1 MILITK
7 LYICKIS
14 YSRLIYSHG
23 QGWSGEEQLLKRIQ
37 ELETENE
44 KLRTQLNRRTS
55 GAVDGA
61 AEQTRAKYADR
72 ILDTLPDMMTVWTNS
87 GVITD
92 LISSEETNHVGVPSG
107 RFIGMNIRELL
118 PEEAYRNV
126 RANLDHVLET
136 KRGSTGRH
144 DLTVD
149 GELRH
154 YENRIWPLDRD
165 KVLCMCR
172 DITEAVRTQKAMNDA
187 NKRMKLIE
195 QVVSLGYWFYYSKT
209 NEFYAPDILPVL
221 LERES
226 GADSVNAD
234 YYFEHFVHPDDR
246 EKARQLLHY
255 NPELGEKDYIEFR
268 IVTDDKVKY
277 LRHRVLRESV
287 EKGHRVVEG
296 YVQDVTPIIERYH
309 ELEILK
315 YAVNNASEEIFCCSL
330 DGMFRFANRTF
341 LSHHRITDDVAK
353 YSLND
358 LKEGQYAPD
367 GFEALVDRL
376 RRNGGVLQN
385 TCSYE
390 LPDGESITME
400 SMVYL
405 LDDSFSDQKV
415 VWFFCR
421 DVTERV
427 RQGNELKEL
436 NRLMEAI
443 LDNIPVYLFVKD
455 PNDEFRY
462 LYWNQSFVKHSGIP
476 ASQVIGKTDFEIFPN
491 PADAAHFQRD
501 DLELLK
507 RGELP
512 PFEEEYSVV
521 TGQKRIVNT
530 VKMLVPVEE
539 RKLPL
544 LMGISWDITERKVI
558 ETELLEAK
566 VKAEQ
571 SDQLK
576 TAFLANMSHEIRT
589 PLNAIVGFAKILPE
603 ITDEMERASIINI
616 IDTNS
621 DQLLMLIND
630 ILDLSK
636 IEAGTIEFVDIPA
649 NLTDLCQ
656 NIYCTL
662 IEKTAPG
669 VQLVFEG
676 AFDNLVTLCDPGRL
690 SQVIVNLITNAI
702 KFTKEGFIRYGYRLR
717 EDRVE
722 FYVADTGLGIPED
735 KLSTIFTRFTKL
747 NSFIAGTGLGL
758 AICRMIVE
766 RQHGKIWA
774 ESKLGEGSIF
784 RFNFP
789 YRKC

>member
-1 MILITK
+1 MV
-7 LYICKIS
+7 
-14 YSRLIYSHG
+14 R
-23 QGWSGEEQLLKRIQ
+23 EEQLLKRIQ

-61 AEQTRAKYADR
+61 AEQTRAQYADR

-87 GVITD
+87 GVITE
-92 LISSEETNHVGVPSG
+92 LISSEETNHVGVPSE

-195 QVVSLGYWFYYSKT
+195 QVVSLGYWFYYSET

-315 YAVNNASEEIFCCSL
+315 YAVNNASDEIFCCSL

-789 YRKC
+789 YRKY

>member
-1 MILITK
+1 MV
-7 LYICKIS
+7 
-14 YSRLIYSHG
+14 R
-23 QGWSGEEQLLKRIQ
+23 EEQLLKRIQ

-92 LISSEETNHVGVPSG
+92 LISSEETNHVGVPSE

-501 DLELLK
+501 DLESLK

-558 ETELLEAK
+558 ETELFEAK

-636 IEAGTIEFVDIPA
+636 IEAGTIEFVDIPS

-676 AFDNLVTLCDPGRL
+676 AFDNLVTFCDPGRL

>member
-1 MILITK
+1 MV
-7 LYICKIS
+7 
-14 YSRLIYSHG
+14 R
-23 QGWSGEEQLLKRIQ
+23 EEQLLKRIQ

-92 LISSEETNHVGVPSG
+92 LISSEETNHVGVPSE

-154 YENRIWPLDRD
+154 YENRIWPLDLD

-558 ETELLEAK
+558 ETELFEAK

-789 YRKC
+789 YRKCLG

>member
-1 MILITK
+1 MV
-7 LYICKIS
+7 
-14 YSRLIYSHG
+14 R
-23 QGWSGEEQLLKRIQ
+23 EEQLLKRIQ

-92 LISSEETNHVGVPSG
+92 LISSEETNHAGVPSE

-195 QVVSLGYWFYYSKT
+195 QVVSLGYWFYYSET

-296 YVQDVTPIIERYH
+296 YVQDVTPITERYH

-476 ASQVIGKTDFEIFPN
+476 ASKVIGKTDFEIFPN

-690 SQVIVNLITNAI
+690 SQVIVNLITKAI

-789 YRKC
+789 YRKY

>member
-1 MILITK
+1 MV
-7 LYICKIS
+7 
-14 YSRLIYSHG
+14 R
-23 QGWSGEEQLLKRIQ
+23 EEQLLKRIQ

-92 LISSEETNHVGVPSG
+92 LISSEETNHVGVPSE

-195 QVVSLGYWFYYSKT
+195 QVVSLGYWFYYSET

-268 IVTDDKVKY
+268 IVTNDKVKY

-558 ETELLEAK
+558 ETELFEAK

-789 YRKC
+789 YRKY

>member
-1 MILITK
+1 MV
-7 LYICKIS
+7 
-14 YSRLIYSHG
+14 R
-23 QGWSGEEQLLKRIQ
+23 EEQLLKRIQ

-92 LISSEETNHVGVPSG
+92 LISSEETNHVGVPSE

-195 QVVSLGYWFYYSKT
+195 QVVSLGYWFYYSET

-268 IVTDDKVKY
+268 IVTNDKVKY

-576 TAFLANMSHEIRT
+576 TAFLPNMSHEIRT

>member
-1 MILITK
+1 MV
-7 LYICKIS
+7 
-14 YSRLIYSHG
+14 R
-23 QGWSGEEQLLKRIQ
+23 EEQLLKRIQ

-92 LISSEETNHVGVPSG
+92 LISSEETNHVGVPSE

-455 PNDEFRY
+455 PNNEFRY

-476 ASQVIGKTDFEIFPN
+476 ASQVIGNPDFEIFPN

>member
-1 MILITK
+1 MV
-7 LYICKIS
+7 
-14 YSRLIYSHG
+14 R
-23 QGWSGEEQLLKRIQ
+23 EEQLLKRIQ

-92 LISSEETNHVGVPSG
+92 LISSEETNHVGVPSE

-195 QVVSLGYWFYYSKT
+195 QVVSLGYWFYYSET

-789 YRKC
+789 YRKY

>member
-1 MILITK
+1 MV
-7 LYICKIS
+7 
-14 YSRLIYSHG
+14 R
-23 QGWSGEEQLLKRIQ
+23 EEQLLKRIQ

-44 KLRTQLNRRTS
+44 KLRTPLNRRTS

-92 LISSEETNHVGVPSG
+92 LISSEETNHVGVPSE

-195 QVVSLGYWFYYSKT
+195 QVVSLGYWFYYSET

>member
-1 MILITK
+1 MV
-7 LYICKIS
+7 
-14 YSRLIYSHG
+14 R
-23 QGWSGEEQLLKRIQ
+23 EEQLLKRIQ

-92 LISSEETNHVGVPSG
+92 LISSEETNHVGVPSE

-195 QVVSLGYWFYYSKT
+195 QVVSLGYWFYYSET

-268 IVTDDKVKY
+268 IVTNDKVKY

-476 ASQVIGKTDFEIFPN
+476 ASKVIGKTDFEIFPN

-747 NSFIAGTGLGL
+747 NSFIARTGLGL

-789 YRKC
+789 YRKY

>member
-1 MILITK
+1 MV
-7 LYICKIS
+7 
-14 YSRLIYSHG
+14 R
-23 QGWSGEEQLLKRIQ
+23 EEQLLKRIQ

-92 LISSEETNHVGVPSG
+92 LISSEETNHVGVPSE

-154 YENRIWPLDRD
+154 YENRIWPLDLD

-558 ETELLEAK
+558 ETELFEAK

-758 AICRMIVE
+758 AICLMIVE

>member
-1 MILITK
+1 MV
-7 LYICKIS
+7 
-14 YSRLIYSHG
+14 R
-23 QGWSGEEQLLKRIQ
+23 EEQLLKRIQ

-87 GVITD
+87 GVITE
-92 LISSEETNHVGVPSG
+92 LISSEETNHVGVPSE

-136 KRGSTGRH
+136 KRCSTGRH

-195 QVVSLGYWFYYSKT
+195 QVVSLGYWFYYSET

-455 PNDEFRY
+455 PNNEFRY

>member
-1 MILITK
+1 MV
-7 LYICKIS
+7 
-14 YSRLIYSHG
+14 R
-23 QGWSGEEQLLKRIQ
+23 EEQLLKRIQ

-92 LISSEETNHVGVPSG
+92 LISSEETNHVGVPSE

-195 QVVSLGYWFYYSKT
+195 QVVSLGYWFYYSET

-268 IVTDDKVKY
+268 IVTNDKVKY

-702 KFTKEGFIRYGYRLR
+702 KFAKEGFIRYGYRLR

>member
-1 MILITK
+1 MV
-7 LYICKIS
+7 
-14 YSRLIYSHG
+14 R
-23 QGWSGEEQLLKRIQ
+23 EEQLLKRIQ

-92 LISSEETNHVGVPSG
+92 LISSEETNHVGVPSE

-195 QVVSLGYWFYYSKT
+195 QEVSLGYWFYYSKT
-209 NEFYAPDILPVL
+209 NEFYALDILPVL

-455 PNDEFRY
+455 PNNEFRY

>member
-1 MILITK
+1 MV
-7 LYICKIS
+7 
-14 YSRLIYSHG
+14 R
-23 QGWSGEEQLLKRIQ
+23 EEQLLKRIQ

-87 GVITD
+87 GVITE
-92 LISSEETNHVGVPSG
+92 LISSEETNHVGVPSE

-195 QVVSLGYWFYYSKT
+195 QVVSLGYWFYYSET

-589 PLNAIVGFAKILPE
+589 SLNAIVGFAKILPE

>member
-1 MILITK
+1 MV
-7 LYICKIS
+7 
-14 YSRLIYSHG
+14 R
-23 QGWSGEEQLLKRIQ
+23 EEQLLKRIQ

-87 GVITD
+87 GVITE
-92 LISSEETNHVGVPSG
+92 LISSEETNHVGVPSE

-195 QVVSLGYWFYYSKT
+195 QVVSLGYWFYYSET

-367 GFEALVDRL
+367 GFEALVGRL

>member
-1 MILITK
+1 MV
-7 LYICKIS
+7 
-14 YSRLIYSHG
+14 R
-23 QGWSGEEQLLKRIQ
+23 EEQLLKRIQ

-87 GVITD
+87 GVITE
-92 LISSEETNHVGVPSG
+92 LISSEETNHVGVPSE

-195 QVVSLGYWFYYSKT
+195 QVVSLGYWFYYSET

-558 ETELLEAK
+558 ETELLEAQ

>member
-1 MILITK
+1 MV
-7 LYICKIS
+7 
-14 YSRLIYSHG
+14 R
-23 QGWSGEEQLLKRIQ
+23 EEQLLKRIQ

-92 LISSEETNHVGVPSG
+92 LISSEETNHVGVPSE

-209 NEFYAPDILPVL
+209 HEFYAPDILPVL

-455 PNDEFRY
+455 PNNEFRY

>member
-1 MILITK
+1 MV
-7 LYICKIS
+7 
-14 YSRLIYSHG
+14 R
-23 QGWSGEEQLLKRIQ
+23 EEQLLKRIQ

-92 LISSEETNHVGVPSG
+92 LISSEETNHVGVPSE

-195 QVVSLGYWFYYSKT
+195 QVVSLGYWFYYSET

-330 DGMFRFANRTF
+330 DDMFRFANRTF

>member
-1 MILITK
+1 MV
-7 LYICKIS
+7 
-14 YSRLIYSHG
+14 R
-23 QGWSGEEQLLKRIQ
+23 EEQLLKRIQ

-92 LISSEETNHVGVPSG
+92 LISSEETNHVGVPSE

-195 QVVSLGYWFYYSKT
+195 QVVSLGYWFYYSET

-268 IVTDDKVKY
+268 IVTNDKVKY

-544 LMGISWDITERKVI
+544 LMEISWDITERKVI

>member
-1 MILITK
+1 MV
-7 LYICKIS
+7 
-14 YSRLIYSHG
+14 R
-23 QGWSGEEQLLKRIQ
+23 EEQLLKRIQ

-72 ILDTLPDMMTVWTNS
+72 ILDTLPDMMTVWANS
-87 GVITD
+87 GVITE
-92 LISSEETNHVGVPSG
+92 LISSEETNHVGVPSE

-195 QVVSLGYWFYYSKT
+195 QVVSLGYWFYYSET

-789 YRKC
+789 YYRKY

>member
-1 MILITK
+1 MV
-7 LYICKIS
+7 
-14 YSRLIYSHG
+14 R
-23 QGWSGEEQLLKRIQ
+23 EEQLLKRIQ

-92 LISSEETNHVGVPSG
+92 LISSEETNHVGVPSE

-195 QVVSLGYWFYYSKT
+195 QVVSLGYWFYYSET

-268 IVTDDKVKY
+268 IVTNDKVKY

-636 IEAGTIEFVDIPA
+636 IEAGTIEFVDIPT

>member
-1 MILITK
+1 MV
-7 LYICKIS
+7 
-14 YSRLIYSHG
+14 R
-23 QGWSGEEQLLKRIQ
+23 EEQLLKRIQ

-92 LISSEETNHVGVPSG
+92 LISSEETNHVGVPSE

-195 QVVSLGYWFYYSKT
+195 QVVSLGYWFYYSET

-789 YRKC
+789 YRKCRFLLVRCSSRL

>member
-1 MILITK
+1 MV
-7 LYICKIS
+7 
-14 YSRLIYSHG
+14 R
-23 QGWSGEEQLLKRIQ
+23 EEQLLKRIQ

-87 GVITD
+87 GGITE
-92 LISSEETNHVGVPSG
+92 LISSEETNHVGVPSE

-195 QVVSLGYWFYYSKT
+195 QVVSLGYWFYYSET

-512 PFEEEYSVV
+512 PFEEEDSVV

-722 FYVADTGLGIPED
+722 FYVAADTGLGIPED

>member
-1 MILITK
+1 MV
-7 LYICKIS
+7 
-14 YSRLIYSHG
+14 R
-23 QGWSGEEQLLKRIQ
+23 EEQLLKRIQ

-92 LISSEETNHVGVPSG
+92 LISSEETNHVGVPSE

-195 QVVSLGYWFYYSKT
+195 QVVSLGYWFYYSET

-443 LDNIPVYLFVKD
+443 LDNIQVYLFVKD

>member
-1 MILITK
+1 MV
-7 LYICKIS
+7 
-14 YSRLIYSHG
+14 R
-23 QGWSGEEQLLKRIQ
+23 EEQLLKRIQ

-92 LISSEETNHVGVPSG
+92 LISSEETNHVGVPSE

-136 KRGSTGRH
+136 ERGSTGRH

-558 ETELLEAK
+558 ETELFEAK

-676 AFDNLVTLCDPGRL
+676 AFDNLVTFCDPGRL

>member
-1 MILITK
+1 MV
-7 LYICKIS
+7 
-14 YSRLIYSHG
+14 R
-23 QGWSGEEQLLKRIQ
+23 EEQLLKRIQ

-92 LISSEETNHVGVPSG
+92 LISSEETNHVGVPSE

-195 QVVSLGYWFYYSKT
+195 QVVSLGYWFYYSET

-443 LDNIPVYLFVKD
+443 LDNIQVYLFVKD

-539 RKLPL
+539 RKLSL

>member
-1 MILITK
+1 MV
-7 LYICKIS
+7 
-14 YSRLIYSHG
+14 R
-23 QGWSGEEQLLKRIQ
+23 EEQLLKRIQ

-72 ILDTLPDMMTVWTNS
+72 ILDTLPDMMTVWANS
-87 GVITD
+87 GVITE
-92 LISSEETNHVGVPSG
+92 LISSEETNHVGVPSE

-195 QVVSLGYWFYYSKT
+195 QVVSLGYWFYYSET

>member
-1 MILITK
+1 MV
-7 LYICKIS
+7 
-14 YSRLIYSHG
+14 R
-23 QGWSGEEQLLKRIQ
+23 EEQLLKRIQ

-87 GVITD
+87 GVITE
-92 LISSEETNHVGVPSG
+92 LISSEETNHVGVPSE

-172 DITEAVRTQKAMNDA
+172 DITGAVRTQKAMNDA

-195 QVVSLGYWFYYSKT
+195 QVVSLGYWFYYSET

-747 NSFIAGTGLGL
+747 NSFIAGTGLGQ

>member
-1 MILITK
+1 MV
-7 LYICKIS
+7 
-14 YSRLIYSHG
+14 R
-23 QGWSGEEQLLKRIQ
+23 EEQLLKRIQ

-87 GVITD
+87 GVITE
-92 LISSEETNHVGVPSG
+92 LISSEETNHVGVPSE

-195 QVVSLGYWFYYSKT
+195 QVVSLGYWFYYSET

-476 ASQVIGKTDFEIFPN
+476 ASQVIGKTDFKIFPN

>member
-1 MILITK
+1 MV
-7 LYICKIS
+7 
-14 YSRLIYSHG
+14 R
-23 QGWSGEEQLLKRIQ
+23 EEQLLKRIQ

-87 GVITD
+87 GVITE
-92 LISSEETNHVGVPSG
+92 LISSEETNHVGVPSE

-195 QVVSLGYWFYYSKT
+195 QVVSLGYWFYYSET

>member
-1 MILITK
+1 MV
-7 LYICKIS
+7 
-14 YSRLIYSHG
+14 R
-23 QGWSGEEQLLKRIQ
+23 EEQLLKRIQ

-87 GVITD
+87 GVITE
-92 LISSEETNHVGVPSG
+92 LISSEETNHVGVPSE

-195 QVVSLGYWFYYSKT
+195 QVVSLGYWFYYSET

-476 ASQVIGKTDFEIFPN
+476 ASKVIGKTDFEIFPN

-539 RKLPL
+539 RKLPP

>member
-1 MILITK
+1 MV
-7 LYICKIS
+7 
-14 YSRLIYSHG
+14 R
-23 QGWSGEEQLLKRIQ
+23 EEQLLKRIQ

-87 GVITD
+87 GVITE
-92 LISSEETNHVGVPSG
+92 LISSEETNHVGVPSE

-195 QVVSLGYWFYYSKT
+195 QVVSLGYWFYYSET

-630 ILDLSK
+630 ILNLSK

>member
-1 MILITK
+1 MV
-7 LYICKIS
+7 
-14 YSRLIYSHG
+14 R
-23 QGWSGEEQLLKRIQ
+23 EEQLLKRIQ

-92 LISSEETNHVGVPSG
+92 LISSEETNHVGVPSE

-195 QVVSLGYWFYYSKT
+195 QVVSLGYWFYYSET

-226 GADSVNAD
+226 GAESVNAD

>member
-1 MILITK
+1 MV
-7 LYICKIS
+7 
-14 YSRLIYSHG
+14 R
-23 QGWSGEEQLLKRIQ
+23 EEQLLKRIQ

-92 LISSEETNHVGVPSG
+92 LISSEETNHVGVSSE

-195 QVVSLGYWFYYSKT
+195 QVVSLGYWFYYSET

-443 LDNIPVYLFVKD
+443 LDNIPVYLFVKA

-539 RKLPL
+539 RRLPL

-789 YRKC
+789 YRKY

>member
-1 MILITK
+1 MV
-7 LYICKIS
+7 
-14 YSRLIYSHG
+14 R
-23 QGWSGEEQLLKRIQ
+23 EEQLLKRIQ

-92 LISSEETNHVGVPSG
+92 LISSEETNHVGVPSE

-195 QVVSLGYWFYYSKT
+195 QVVSLGYWFYYSET

-436 NRLMEAI
+436 NRLLEAI

>member
-1 MILITK
+1 MV
-7 LYICKIS
+7 
-14 YSRLIYSHG
+14 R
-23 QGWSGEEQLLKRIQ
+23 EEQLLKRIQ

-87 GVITD
+87 GVITE
-92 LISSEETNHVGVPSG
+92 LISSEETNHVGVPSE

-195 QVVSLGYWFYYSKT
+195 QVVSLGYWFYYSET

-603 ITDEMERASIINI
+603 ITDEMKRASIINI